1 MPGTGSDSLPPF
13 LKDDNGNPAGSQSTG
28 YLYPGDGYATNYQS
42 FSNDLLG
49 SLQINDSP
57 EEALQWIKENNPELY
72 YQLLLDRDNN
82 RLEWERYRDY
92 QRDYY
97 SLMKT
102 SLENAGMNP
111 WLALQNFGSIGT
123 GSVGSISTGS
133 ATNTLKAQREAK
145 NAELAGKG
153 IGALGSIIGAIIGAL
168 IVSML

>member
-1 MPGTGSDSLPPF
+1 MIPTILPGGSSGVNLYHANTGNTYQNGYTGDSGINYDPY
-13 LKDDNGNPAGSQSTG
+13 AS
-28 YLYPGDGYATNYQS
+28 YLQA
-42 FSNDLLG
+42 
-49 SLQINDSP
+49 SLQANDSP

-145 NAELAGKG
+145 KSELTGKLAGGVIAG
-153 IGALGSIIGAIIGAL
+153 IAGIIGAL
-168 IVSML
+168 IIALL